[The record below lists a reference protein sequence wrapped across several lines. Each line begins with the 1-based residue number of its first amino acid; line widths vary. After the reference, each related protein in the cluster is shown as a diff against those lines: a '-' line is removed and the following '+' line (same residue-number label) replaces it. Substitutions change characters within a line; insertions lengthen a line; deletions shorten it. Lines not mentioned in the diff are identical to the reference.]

1 VRAWLGLPPVARPSS
16 AGSLT
21 PDRAALADLAGGGAQ
36 TPEKTAPAK
45 AEPRRVTLY
54 RPLWPVM
61 ELVIW
66 SVGCWRYAP
75 GGLMGAGPPLGYD
88 WPQVRAL
95 ADGAGVN
102 WDRENL
108 ILLKAAEAEQ
118 TAHLQDQWMR
128 AQKRK

>member
-1 VRAWLGLPPVARPSS
+1 MRAWLGTPPVKAVS
-16 AGSLT
+16 AT
-21 PDRAALADLAGGGAQ
+21 PDADTIAALAGGQPPADRLADAA
-36 TPEKTAPAK
+36 APAK
-45 AEPRRVTLY
+45 AEPRRINLY

-66 SVGCWRYAP
+66 SADCLRYAP

-88 WPQVRAL
+88 WPQVQSQA
-95 ADGAGVN
+95 AAAGVAWN
-102 WDRENL
+102 RENL